1 MAVSLVMVIMGCLSG
16 QVMTAHLTC
25 QNVPTEFAQRGIA
38 FTDYPPHPLK
48 GTDLEVCPRGAT
60 CCSRDMESRLGDWA
74 IHQYRE
80 TVSKRTQIMA
90 NPFQLKAKR
99 VDDTIQELI
108 SNSQGQLH
116 NIFTR
121 TYGVLYER
129 NALLFRKYF
138 RQLKTYYQRGNI
150 NLQEA
155 TSRFFTTLYQ
165 KMFQVM
171 NSQYR
176 FDDAYLNCVASHM
189 EEQRPFGDIP
199 KKVANSVKKSLVASR
214 ALSKAL
220 KSGFQIAEEMR
231 QAKPTKEC
239 LNAVQRLNSCSVC
252 QGYSNVKPCNSFCL
266 NVMKGC
272 LAYHIELQDH
282 WNKFIDALISLA
294 DRLSGPFN
302 VESVI
307 LPLDINI
314 SDAIMNLQES
324 GFQITQRV
332 FEVCQTPR
340 LVTRDAAPNP
350 QFGHND
356 GPRHVQLR
364 TNAQRAQISS
374 RGKSGFD
381 KLIAD
386 LRKMVRKTQGFWS
399 TLPYQMCISDHL
411 IPLEVVHGSGPI
423 SGDFSSSVNE
433 TSTCWNGNDHSAYK
447 SAVVEDGLA
456 QQIHNPE
463 VEIKFGDAI
472 LKERLFKLES
482 ITNQLR
488 LAHRG
493 QDVQWWDDAGARHD
507 EGSKR
512 DLNKHF
518 EGSGELMDEGSS
530 QFGVDDEDFSVDEGG
545 SGNGAWWE
553 AEAGSGLDCDDE
565 DGCHWRPDSGS
576 RPSNTPS
583 SISTTTTTTPRV
595 PDIQLVD
602 DDEQED
608 DNKEDSVTT
617 HDESPTAGASST
629 LKVMKAVIVFLLPT
643 FTCWISQ
650 VFTDAWL

>member
-1 MAVSLVMVIMGCLSG
+1 MDSYSRRAYFFIS
-16 QVMTAHLTC
+16 HL
-25 QNVPTEFAQRGIA
+25 I
-38 FTDYPPHPLK
+38 
-48 GTDLEVCPRGAT
+48 
-60 CCSRDMESRLGDWA
+60 
-74 IHQYRE
+74 
-80 TVSKRTQIMA
+80 
-90 NPFQLKAKR
+90 
-99 VDDTIQELI
+99 
-108 SNSQGQLH
+108 
-116 NIFTR
+116 
-121 TYGVLYER
+121 
-129 NALLFRKYF
+129 
-138 RQLKTYYQRGNI
+138 
-150 NLQEA
+150 LQ
-155 TSRFFTTLYQ
+155 
-165 KMFQVM
+165 
-171 NSQYR
+171 
-176 FDDAYLNCVASHM
+176 
-189 EEQRPFGDIP
+189 
-199 KKVANSVKKSLVASR
+199 
-214 ALSKAL
+214 
-220 KSGFQIAEEMR
+220 
-231 QAKPTKEC
+231 
-239 LNAVQRLNSCSVC
+239 
-252 QGYSNVKPCNSFCL
+252 
-266 NVMKGC
+266 
-272 LAYHIELQDH
+272 
-282 WNKFIDALISLA
+282 
-294 DRLSGPFN
+294 
-302 VESVI
+302 
-307 LPLDINI
+307 
-314 SDAIMNLQES
+314 
-324 GFQITQRV
+324 
-332 FEVCQTPR
+332 
-340 LVTRDAAPNP
+340 
-350 QFGHND
+350 
-356 GPRHVQLR
+356 
-364 TNAQRAQISS
+364 
-374 RGKSGFD
+374 
-381 KLIAD
+381 
-386 LRKMVRKTQGFWS
+386 VRKTQGFWS

-433 TSTCWNGNDHSAYK
+433 NSTCWNGNDHSAYK

-472 LKERLFKLES
+472 LKEQLFKLES